1 MCCAIIYLTHLI
13 VALGLGWWF
22 ESRLFENETV
32 GKSEMFAE
40 EKWTD

>member
-1 MCCAIIYLTHLI
+1 MRYMDI
-13 VALGLGWWF
+13 LGWWF